1 MIARHASCFES
12 VPLHWTFSTYIRL
25 IDGGTVGL
33 DFTPVDDTTLK
44 DDAPIVVVM
53 HGLTGGSHESYVRD
67 VLSKACAPVD
77 RGGLG
82 YRGVV
87 VNFRGCKSIPLLR
100 FLPQSNVLIG
110 AGTPITS
117 QQLYSAGWTEDL
129 RQSLMYIAHRYPG
142 APMHGLGFSLGSNVI
157 VRYLGEEKENS
168 RLSSACVLGCVGLS
182 GPFPLQNVDMLLHSL
197 ALGSC

>member
-1 MIARHASCFES
+1 MIAHHASCIES
-12 VPLHWTFSTYIRL
+12 VRSRCSTYIRL

-44 DDAPIVVVM
+44 DDTPIVVVM

-87 VNFRGCKSIPLLR
+87 VNFRGCKSMISPLR
-100 FLPQSNVLIG
+100 
-110 AGTPITS
+110 
-117 QQLYSAGWTEDL
+117 
-129 RQSLMYIAHRYPG
+129 
-142 APMHGLGFSLGSNVI
+142 
-157 VRYLGEEKENS
+157 
-168 RLSSACVLGCVGLS
+168 SS
-182 GPFPLQNVDMLLHSL
+182 PK
-197 ALGSC
+197 